1 MPGVVNGCRSNILH
15 QNDFI
20 FRVYLLEIEKKH
32 ENSIKTH
39 WLVSGGVKHML
50 HKGSAHSLLGTWIP
64 G

>member
-39 WLVSGGVKHML
+39 G
-50 HKGSAHSLLGTWIP
+50 
-64 G
+64 